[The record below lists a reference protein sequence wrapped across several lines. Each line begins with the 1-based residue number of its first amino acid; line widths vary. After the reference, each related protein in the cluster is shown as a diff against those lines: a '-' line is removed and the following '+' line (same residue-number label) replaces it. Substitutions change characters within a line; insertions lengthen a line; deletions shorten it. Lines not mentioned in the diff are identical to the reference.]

1 MKKVLALFI
10 VISALSSSLF
20 AYEYKV
26 GDVQKYFNEKINMT
40 VMPYNG
46 AFGVNLR
53 DSGSYPVRNGNVEYR
68 DGSII
73 KNDASHYFD
82 DQMVANGIIEGIFK
96 NSPDSFDQH
105 NGTWEYNY
113 RYRYRLLKVSSM
125 TLRVDCSSDFM
136 FVSQSDDSYKR
147 PFYLYVLPRAV
158 SGENKYAGDPTGTIA
173 PILVTDSSPVEI
185 PAPSNFDD
193 YTSIWF
199 DLILALPGEVTD
211 EGVTVGNTFYPLS
224 DADDYTAEVTIT
236 IEWTGDYEI
245 DRERRFGYGLWEGYD
260 KYAGPETVTIERTM
274 TIPFS
279 GYCSF
284 DEPESTGSLYISTT
298 SESQEI
304 NLDPDTASS
313 VKVADIS
320 YLVNFGHGLSG
331 SQPAYDDS
339 KAWMFLSASPDPGSS
354 SQDGFRLVNQ
364 NATGSLTDYNSVP
377 FLVTVE
383 GNGQFIEFDGRAK
396 ASDFTPDGG
405 IDTEYIE
412 TACIWEQHRFNSP
425 NSGTQYYHSHNF
437 EGEVFVEVTPKS
449 DLIAPGRYVGDIYV
463 HVITNGD

>member
-1 MKKVLALFI
+1 MKKVLVLFI
-10 VISALSSSLF
+10 IIFAVSSSLF

-26 GDVQKYFNEKINMT
+26 GDVQSRFNSESNMA
-40 VMPYNG
+40 VMPYSG

-53 DSGSYPVRNGNVEYR
+53 DAESYPVRNENVEHKS
-68 DGSII
+68 GSII
-73 KNDASHYFD
+73 KNDTSHYFD

-96 NSPDSFDQH
+96 ENEFGEWKPNLDGGD
-105 NGTWEYNY
+105 
-113 RYRYRLLKVSSM
+113 RYRYRLLQISSM

-158 SGENKYAGDPTGTIA
+158 SGDSQYAGDPSGSIA
-173 PILVTDSSPVEI
+173 PILVKDSSPVEI

-211 EGVTVGNTFYPLS
+211 EGVTVENVFYPLS

-236 IEWTGDYEI
+236 IKWTGTYCIEHTAYYNYRWDS
-245 DRERRFGYGLWEGYD
+245 RLYD
-260 KYAGPETVTIERTM
+260 VDTLGTEPVTIERTM

-284 DEPESTGSLYISTT
+284 DAPESVGSLYISTT

-304 NLDPDTASS
+304 NLAPDTASS

-331 SQPAYDDS
+331 LQPAYDDS

-354 SQDGFRLVNQ
+354 LQDGFRLVNQ
-364 NATGSLTDYNSVP
+364 NATGNLTDYNSVP

-383 GNGQFIEFDGRAK
+383 GNGEFKEFDGRAK
-396 ASDFTPDGG
+396 ARDFSPGGGTSD
-405 IDTEYIE
+405 EYIG
-412 TACIWEQHRFNSP
+412 TACIWQQHRFNSTH
-425 NSGTQYYHSHNF
+425 SSTQYYHSHNF
-437 EGEVFVEVTPKS
+437 DGEVFVEVVPKS
-449 DLIAPGRYVGDIYV
+449 DLIAPGRYVGEIYV

>member
-10 VISALSSSLF
+10 VIIALSSSLF

-26 GDVQKYFNEKINMT
+26 GDVQSRFNSESNMA
-40 VMPYNG
+40 VMPYDG

-53 DSGSYPVRNGNVEYR
+53 DTGSYPVRNGNVEYR

-82 DQMVANGIIEGIFK
+82 DQMVANGIIEGVFK
-96 NSPDSFDQH
+96 RIEWF
-105 NGTWEYNY
+105 ENY
-113 RYRYRLLKVSSM
+113 RTDRYRYDLEKVSSM

-199 DLILALPGEVTD
+199 DLLLALPGEVTD
-211 EGVTVGNTFYPLS
+211 EGVTVENTFYPLS

-236 IEWTGDYEI
+236 IEWTGIYAI
-245 DRERRFGYGLWEGYD
+245 
-260 KYAGPETVTIERTM
+260 KYSSWSLIGWWDDDEQIGTETVTVERTM

-284 DEPESTGSLYISTT
+284 DEQESTGSLYISTT

-304 NLDPDTASS
+304 NLNPDAAST

-320 YLVNFGHGLSG
+320 YLVNFGHGLGG

-354 SQDGFRLVNQ
+354 LQDGFRLVNQ

-412 TACIWEQHRFNSP
+412 TACIWEQHRFNSSN
-425 NSGTQYYHSHNF
+425 NSNSQYYHSHNF